1 MNEIAFK
8 DDSTYEEIGAVA
20 MENIVLEENTCY
32 ETVSKNDSEK
42 YEGRSP
48 VNNNNYSSN
57 SKRSICILVTAI
69 IIIMVLILTC
79 ACSVFTLAEVFK
91 LKSEITYIKQISH
104 AENSSSSGIFYE
116 VREIRLDR

>member
-1 MNEIAFK
+1 MSEVAFNN
-8 DDSTYEEIGAVA
+8 DRTYEEIGAVA
-20 MENIVLEENTCY
+20 MENIVMEENKCY

-42 YEGRSP
+42 HEGRSP

-79 ACSVFTLAEVFK
+79 ACCVFTLVEIFK
-91 LKSEITYIKQISH
+91 LKSEITYIKQISPT
-104 AENSSSSGIFYE
+104 ENSSEIYE
-116 VREIRLDR
+116 VRDIRLDR